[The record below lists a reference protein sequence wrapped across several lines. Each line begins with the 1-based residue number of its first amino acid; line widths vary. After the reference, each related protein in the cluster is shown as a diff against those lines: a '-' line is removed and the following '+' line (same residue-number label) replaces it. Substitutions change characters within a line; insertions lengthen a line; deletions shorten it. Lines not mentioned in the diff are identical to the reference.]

1 MTAQGI
7 HGVIFYVRKVTYPKQ
22 PSSTYEN
29 SSQKIYKLSTY
40 VAIMREKIQ
49 PSRKPVSG
57 KGLTLN
63 LNILHPEHH
72 SKMVESRENS
82 LHYMAEYAQ
91 Y

>member
-1 MTAQGI
+1 
-7 HGVIFYVRKVTYPKQ
+7 
-22 PSSTYEN
+22 
-29 SSQKIYKLSTY
+29 
-40 VAIMREKIQ
+40 MREKIQ